1 LLPVYKLLRVAFLV
15 VFLINVLLIILIKV
29 MLAKVQ
35 LLNSVQSTYALV
47 YEILVISVVSG
58 ASEFIALIDTA
69 IEIVIEVVPIN
80 AIVVSKTT

>member
-15 VFLINVLLIILIKV
+15 VFLINVLLIILIIV

-47 YEILVISVVSG
+47 HEILVISVVSG

-80 AIVVSKTT
+80 AVVVSKTT